1 MADPVN
7 TISSFTARNKY
18 MSANMQEIL
27 KKSLIAEKICAV
39 DRSDTYTIQNPY
51 GSTPT
56 VSITA
61 LTGTYAVTAYT
72 TTNDALTVN
81 MEVKY
86 GEHIYNFEQ
95 VISNFDLFAER
106 ADRLA
111 YAVGQKIDYAIVNL
125 LCEDGTGTY
134 STPSGGFTTASN
146 WNKILSNLLTKWAGY
161 SNIYNGMFLV
171 VEAGDLSGIVEA
183 QMTNGFSFADTALNN
198 GFVKNQAGID
208 IYVVVDST
216 FANDTIGD
224 STVTNSGHRVAG
236 IKNSATYAQ
245 PRGIQYEEKS
255 VSGRTGKE
263 IVVWGLFGFKLWTQM
278 ASMIIDITVTA

>member
-1 MADPVN
+1 MADPFN
-7 TISSFTARNKY
+7 TISTFTARNKY

-27 KKSLIAEKICAV
+27 KAALIAEKICAV

-51 GSTPT
+51 GSTPS
-56 VSITA
+56 VSITG

-72 TTNDALTVN
+72 TTDDALTVN

-106 ADRLA
+106 SDRIS
-111 YAVGQKIDYAIVNL
+111 YAVAQKIDYAIVNL
-125 LCEDGTGTY
+125 LCEAGTGTY
-134 STPSGGFTTASN
+134 TTPTGGFSTAAN
-146 WNKILSNLLTKWAGY
+146 WNKILSNLLTKWACY
-161 SNIYNGMFLV
+161 SNIYDGMFLV

-183 QMTNGFSFADTALNN
+183 QMTNGFSFADAALNN
-198 GFVKNQAGID
+198 GLVKNQAGID
-208 IYVVVDST
+208 IYVVIDST
-216 FANDTIGD
+216 FANATIG
-224 STVTNSGHRVAG
+224 STSVTNSGHRCAG
-236 IKNSATYAQ
+236 IKRAATYAQ

-263 IVVWGLFGFKLWTQM
+263 IVVFGLFGFKLWTQM
-278 ASMIIDITVTA
+278 ATMVIDITLA